1 MSEELKKKIA
11 LNCAQKPNRGLAFVN
26 DLEQYDRLTHETWLA
41 KMVDDI
47 RGGNDALKDELPIR
61 CSHYYRFNDNRRR
74 QVDMDPEAFLFQT
87 CVDIDDVEAVEP
99 AIARAY
105 LLNNEKGGQWE
116 GHLLHMEYSARKK
129 LHIDIRIPVGMTIEE
144 AQQAYCQALDVP
156 YDSSCISP
164 ERFILVTDAR
174 QEIYRSEHWYEVLAE
189 EELELRREAYLKR
202 GLTIDGRQ
210 QMTQKNRPSVTQQT
224 ELFPEVKQVDADP
237 CCLRAFDLC
246 MDEAGLTER
255 ALQIEGVRHNSLR
268 SILSVGACQLMAKEQ
283 MVAVVKTRMPGYAD
297 EKDCLQLI
305 NDFYAN
311 YTELNR
317 PLTRRQREIHAEAFG
332 EQLEDV
338 EPEAE
343 TETTGQKKK
352 RQLNVK
358 ALPSG
363 LREPVM
369 MAPKEMQMNVLSAI
383 LPVAAAYA
391 DQVSIVYA
399 DNKRQHLG
407 LMALVIGRQAG
418 GKSSVK
424 EAVELWMRP
433 MKEQSASAR
442 AEEEAVKEKNKL
454 RKANEKALEVPKVFI
469 RKVPITISCSTLL
482 KRLKNADGHTLFS
495 FGEELDTLLKTNGAG
510 SWSAKYDVY
519 RYSFDRGEWG
529 QDYNSDQAE
538 SGEVNVAYNWTILGT
553 YGAFNRCFNGDNVEN
568 GLGGRILMS
577 EMPDLRF
584 AKIPK
589 YQPMT
594 PEQEEAVLKAIE
606 LLQSKSGLVDT
617 PLLRKHIDKWLEEKR
632 QEALKNADESM
643 DELRKRSA
651 VIAFRCGVIFHL
663 LSGKERE
670 SRACIDFMLMMA
682 DYVLENQ
689 MHLLCQKMES
699 QQAKNAPAI
708 VKTLGNRTVYDKL
721 PNEFTL
727 NDVKIAKGLG
737 LEDSSYRSIIC
748 KWKACGFIEELPS
761 QPGVKK
767 ARYRK
772 LSA

>member
-1 MSEELKKKIA
+1 MEKEMMKKIA

-26 DLEQYDRLTHETWLA
+26 DLEQYDRLTHEPWLE

-47 RGGNDALKDELPIR
+47 RGGNNALKDELPIR

-74 QVDMDPEAFLFQT
+74 QADMDPEAFLFQT

-105 LLNNEKGGQWE
+105 LLNNEEGGQWE
-116 GHLLHMEYSARKK
+116 GHLLHMEYSAQKK

-156 YDSSCISP
+156 FDSSCISP
-164 ERFILVTDAR
+164 ERFILVTDAH
-174 QEIYRSEHWYEVLAE
+174 QEIYRSEHWYEVLPE
-189 EELELRREAYLKR
+189 EELELRREAYQKR

-210 QMTQKNRPSVTQQT
+210 LKSKPVSGHHQQT

-268 SILSVGACQLMAKEQ
+268 SILSVGACQLMPKEQ
-283 MVAVVKTRMPGYAD
+283 MMAVVKTRMPAYAD
-297 EKDCLQLI
+297 EKDCQQLI

-317 PLTRRQREIHAEAFG
+317 PLSRRQREIHAEAFG

-343 TETTGQKKK
+343 METTGQKKK

-391 DQVSIVYA
+391 DQVAIVYA

-424 EAVELWMRP
+424 EAVDLWMRP

-538 SGEVNVAYNWTILGT
+538 SGEVDVAYNWTILGT

-651 VIAFRCGVIFHL
+651 VIAFRCAVVFHL

-670 SRACIDFMLMMA
+670 SRACVDFMLMMA

-748 KWKACGFIEELPS
+748 KWKASGFIEEMPS
-761 QPGVKK
+761 QSGDKK

>member
-1 MSEELKKKIA
+1 MKEILKKIA
-11 LNCAQKPNRGLAFVN
+11 LNCAVKPNRGLAYEN
-26 DLEQYDRLTHETWLA
+26 DLTQYDTLTRLPWLA
-41 KMVDDI
+41 KKVEAI
-47 RGGNDALKDELPIR
+47 RNGNDALKDELPIR
-61 CSHYYRFNDNRRR
+61 CSHYYRFRDNHRR
-74 QVDMDPEAFLFQT
+74 QADMDPEAFLFQT
-87 CVDIDDVEAVEP
+87 CVDIDDLEAVEP

-105 LLNNEKGGQWE
+105 LLDKEQGGQWE

-144 AQQAYCQALDVP
+144 AQQAYCKALDIDF
-156 YDSSCISP
+156 DSSCTSP
-164 ERFILVTDAR
+164 ERFILVTDAS
-174 QEIYRSEHWYEVLAE
+174 QEIYRSEHWYEVLPE
-189 EELELRREAYLKR
+189 EELKVRREAYLKR

-210 QMTQKNRPSVTQQT
+210 LKTKPSSKPQQT
-224 ELFPEVKQVDADP
+224 ELFPVSEVEADD

-268 SILSVGACQLMAKEQ
+268 SILSVGACQLMSKEQ
-283 MVAVVKTRMPGYAD
+283 MVAVVKTRMPEYAE
-297 EKDCLQLI
+297 EKDCQQLI

-338 EPEAE
+338 EPEE
-343 TETTGQKKK
+343 EKETTSQKKK

-383 LPVAAAYA
+383 LPVAASYA
-391 DQVSIVYA
+391 DQVTIVYA

-433 MKEQSASAR
+433 MKEQSLAAR

-606 LLQSKSGLVDT
+606 LLQSKNGLVDT
-617 PLLRKHIDKWLEEKR
+617 PILRKNIDKWLEEKR

-643 DELRKRSA
+643 DELRKRAA
-651 VIAFRCGVIFHL
+651 VIAFRCGVLFHL

-670 SRACIDFMLMMA
+670 SRACVDFMLMMA

-721 PNEFTL
+721 PSEFTL

-748 KWKACGFIEELPS
+748 KWKSSGFIEELPP
-761 QPGVKK
+761 QPGAKK